1 MKFSPL
7 AAALALA
14 WASSAAADEPIKTAG
29 AGAPP
34 PAVEATAIAA
44 PQAAPTSDKSA
55 QAIGDWARGV
65 LAGAPA
71 ADAAKPDRP
80 RCAAPPDR
88 KPHGEVW
95 AGIGTHGYR
104 EVGGVVTQ
112 PIGDC
117 GSVTIAVSHS
127 EADFGRGHG
136 RR

>member
-7 AAALALA
+7 AAGLALA
-14 WASSAAADEPIKTAG
+14 WASGAAADEPIKTA
-29 AGAPP
+29 APGAPP

-44 PQAAPTSDKSA
+44 PEARAAPDKSA

-65 LAGAPA
+65 LAGTTA
-71 ADAAKPDRP
+71 ADVQTPDRP
-80 RCAAPPDR
+80 RCPAPPDR

-117 GSVTIAVSHS
+117 SSVTIAVSHT
-127 EADFGRGHG
+127 EGDFGRHRG